1 VNVKIGL
8 DGVTT
13 AFGDSLV
20 SEDLDLEVREH
31 ELLCIVGT
39 SGGGKT
45 TLLRAIGGLLAP
57 RAGHIRIDGRQVQG
71 PDPSVALIF
80 QHFGLF
86 PWKTV
91 RSNVEYG
98 VRVQG
103 REPGDGVV
111 DRLLASMDLGDWADA
126 YPYQL
131 SGGMQQRVGIARA
144 FAVEPDVL
152 LMDEPF
158 SALDAITRE
167 QLQLEL
173 LRLWREHTEL
183 TAVLVTHDIDEAMLL
198 GDRIVVL
205 RGRPGRVGMDVEVPF
220 ERPRDPAAIRFQPEY
235 PELRQ
240 KVWEAL
246 EGDTADG
253 GGRPGRRADRFR
265 RRRRAQREEART

>member
-1 VNVKIGL
+1 LTPKVSL
-8 DGVTT
+8 DDVTM
-13 AFGDSLV
+13 AFGDSVV
-20 SEDLDLEVREH
+20 SEDLHLDVEQH
-31 ELLCIVGT
+31 ELVCIVGT

-57 RAGHIRIDGRQVQG
+57 RSGHISIQGRQVVG

-98 VRVQG
+98 LRVQG
-103 REPGDGVV
+103 REAADGLV
-111 DRLLASMDLGDWADA
+111 DRLLSSIGLDDWADA

-144 FAVEPDVL
+144 FAVEPEVL

-173 LRLWREHTEL
+173 LRLWREHPEL

-198 GDRIVVL
+198 GDRVVVMA
-205 RGRPGRVGMDVEVPF
+205 GRPGRLGMDLNVPF
-220 ERPRDPAAIRFQPEY
+220 RRPRDPAEIRFQPEY

-240 KVWEAL
+240 RIWEAL
-246 EGDTADG
+246 EGDPAKSKPEQRG
-253 GGRPGRRADRFR
+253 AGRHGRG
-265 RRRRAQREEART
+265 RRAQREEAHV

>member
-1 VNVKIGL
+1 LTAKIGL
-8 DGVTT
+8 DGVSM
-13 AFGDSLV
+13 AFDDTV
-20 SEDLDLEVREH
+20 VCEDLNLEVAQH
-31 ELLCIVGT
+31 ELVCIVGT

-57 RAGHIRIDGRQVQG
+57 RAGRISVDGREVTG

-91 RSNVEYG
+91 RSNVQYG
-98 VRVQG
+98 LRVQG
-103 REPGDGVV
+103 RQPADGLV
-111 DRLLASMDLGDWADA
+111 DRLLESMGLEDWADA

-144 FAVEPDVL
+144 FAVEPGVL

-173 LRLWREHTEL
+173 LKLWRQHSEL
-183 TAVLVTHDIDEAMLL
+183 TAMLVTHDIDEAMLL
-198 GDRIVVL
+198 GDRIAVMC
-205 RGRPGRVGMDVEVPF
+205 GRPGRLGMDVEVPF

-240 KVWEAL
+240 RIWEAL
-246 EGDTADG
+246 EAPADG
-253 GGRPGRRADRFR
+253 NRESH
-265 RRRRAQREEART
+265 REEARV

>member
-1 VNVKIGL
+1 MTAKIGL
-8 DGVTT
+8 HGVTM
-13 AFGDSLV
+13 AFGESV
-20 SEDLDLEVREH
+20 VTERIDLQVQQH
-31 ELLCIVGT
+31 QLLCIVGT

-45 TLLRAIGGLLAP
+45 TLLRAMGGLLEA
-57 RAGHIRIDGRQVQG
+57 REGEIAIDGRPVQG

-91 RSNVEYG
+91 RANVEYG
-98 VRVQG
+98 LRVQG
-103 REPGDGVV
+103 RPPAAGLV
-111 DRLLASMDLGDWADA
+111 DRLLGSMDLGEWAEA

-173 LRLWREHTEL
+173 LRLWREHPEL
-183 TAVLVTHDIDEAMLL
+183 TAVLVTHDIDEAILL

-205 RGRPGRVGMDVEVPF
+205 CGHPGRVGMDVEVPF
-220 ERPRDPAAIRFQPEY
+220 RRPRDPAEIRFHSEY

-240 KVWEAL
+240 QVWQAL
-246 EGDTADG
+246 EDVSEER
-253 GGRPGRRADRFR
+253 GRE
-265 RRRRAQREEART
+265 REEVPA

>member
-1 VNVKIGL
+1 LTTKLSV
-8 DGVTT
+8 DSVTL
-13 AFGDSLV
+13 AFGDSVV
-20 SEDLDLEVREH
+20 SEDLRLDVEQH
-31 ELLCIVGT
+31 ELVCVVGT

-45 TLLRAIGGLLAP
+45 TLLRAIGGLVEP
-57 RAGHIRIDGRQVQG
+57 RSGEISIEGRQVVG

-103 REPGDGVV
+103 REPADGLV
-111 DRLLASMDLGDWADA
+111 DRLLASMDLDDWADA

-144 FAVEPDVL
+144 FAVEPRVL

-173 LRLWREHTEL
+173 LRLWREHSEM

-198 GDRIVVL
+198 GDRVVVMA
-205 RGRPGRVGMDVEVPF
+205 GRPGRLGMDVKVPF
-220 ERPRDPAAIRFQPEY
+220 RRPRDPAEIRFQSEY

-240 KVWEAL
+240 RIWEAL
-246 EGDTADG
+246 EGDPSEREPEQRDG
-253 GGRPGRRADRFR
+253 GRFGRS
-265 RRRRAQREEART
+265 RRAQREEAQV